1 MMNTPIVN
9 AGVYTGLL
17 KKISSYQDRLS
28 VRYVLEKLFIEDS
41 QSTVVDHGTMQEYL
55 SPCTIQL
62 LLINNFI
69 VKHETPAGI
78 YYELSDSRLIR
89 EMQAYANA
97 APNKELF
104 DNEPLIQ
111 MTLKHWR
118 RKQHR
123 LERDQH
129 MLQTFMQIIAER
141 EAQIDA
147 ILYRFVIPV
156 VCILL
161 LVVLVFEVTHMV
173 E

>member
-1 MMNTPIVN
+1 MMNNPVVN

-17 KKISSYQDRLS
+17 KKITSYQDRLS
-28 VRYVLEKLFIEDS
+28 VRYVLEKLFVEDS
-41 QSTVVDHGTMQEYL
+41 QSTAVDHTTMQEYL
-55 SPCTIQL
+55 STGTIQL

-69 VKHETPAGI
+69 VKHETSVGV
-78 YYELSDSRLIR
+78 YYELSDSKLIR
-89 EMQAYANA
+89 EMEAYANV
-97 APNKELF
+97 APNKDLF
-104 DNEPLIQ
+104 DNEPLMQI
-111 MTLKHWR
+111 TLKAWR
-118 RKQHR
+118 RRQNR
-123 LERDQH
+123 FERDQR
-129 MLQTFMQIIAER
+129 MLQAFMQIITER

>member
-1 MMNTPIVN
+1 MMDPVAT

-17 KKISSYQDRLS
+17 KKITSYQDRLS
-28 VRYVLEKLFIEDS
+28 VRYVLEKLFVEDS
-41 QSTVVDHGTMQEYL
+41 QGTAVDHITMQEYL
-55 SPCTIQL
+55 SNCTIQL
-62 LLINNFI
+62 LLINDFI
-69 VKHETPAGI
+69 VKRETPIGV
-78 YYELSDSRLIR
+78 YYELSDSKLIR
-89 EMQAYANA
+89 EMEAYARV

-104 DNEPLIQ
+104 DNEPLMQ
-111 MTLKHWR
+111 VTLKTWR
-118 RKQHR
+118 KRQNR
-123 LERDQH
+123 FERDQR
-129 MLQTFMQIIAER
+129 MLQAFMQVITER